1 MIVTELG
8 VFTVGQN
15 GLTLIE
21 IDQVTTTLLPTSRLF
36 GRITQKGPN
45 KIMSGGYICD
55 RFFADFILK
64 GSKKGPDSEMFVF
77 LLIISP

>member
-1 MIVTELG
+1 MIITELG

-21 IDQVTTTLLPTSRLF
+21 IDQVTTTMLPTSRLF
-36 GRITQKGPN
+36 GRITNKGPN
-45 KIMSGGYICD
+45 KNKSGGHICG
-55 RFFADFILK
+55 RFYLADLILK

-77 LLIISP
+77 LP

>member
-21 IDQVTTTLLPTSRLF
+21 IDQV
-36 GRITQKGPN
+36 IDN
-45 KIMSGGYICD
+45 V
-55 RFFADFILK
+55 AN
-64 GSKKGPDSEMFVF
+64 
-77 LLIISP
+77 

>member
-21 IDQVTTTLLPTSRLF
+21 IDQVTMLPASRLF
-36 GRITQKGPN
+36 GRITE
-45 KIMSGGYICD
+45 
-55 RFFADFILK
+55 
-64 GSKKGPDSEMFVF
+64 KGPDKNKSGRTYIYVRKIEPF
-77 LLIISP
+77 LRPI

>member
-21 IDQVTTTLLPTSRLF
+21 IDQVTTTMLPTSRLF

-45 KIMSGGYICD
+45 MCGRTYLRPIFG
-55 RFFADFILK
+55 RFIFILK
-64 GSKKGPDSEMFVF
+64 GSKRGRTLKCLFSSDY
-77 LLIISP
+77 SP